1 MVMVL
6 DSILNRFFIIS
17 NLDIGKTVLIFAL
30 ENSSPTYTG
39 TRKKKF
45 YLKSNIRF
53 RRCYN
58 NIRG

>member
-30 ENSSPTYTG
+30 ENSSPTHTG
-39 TRKKKF
+39 TRKKNF
-45 YLKSNIRF
+45 T
-53 RRCYN
+53 
-58 NIRG
+58 